1 MLCHCLERGVK
12 GSGAVAKM
20 RHTAAVAAAATIAIA
35 GMADVAAAAVECT
48 AVTADVIEAG

>member
-35 GMADVAAAAVECT
+35 GMADMAAAAVECA
-48 AVTADVIEAG
+48 AVAANVIEAG